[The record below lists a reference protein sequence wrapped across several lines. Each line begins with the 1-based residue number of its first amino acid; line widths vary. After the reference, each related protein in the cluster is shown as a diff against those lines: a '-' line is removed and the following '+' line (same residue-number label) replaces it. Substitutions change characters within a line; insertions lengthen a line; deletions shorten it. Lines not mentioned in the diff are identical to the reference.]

1 MISSEEKKNNPLK
14 ASIIEASVETIT
26 VTFHRHCEL
35 CNDQGLDENELEL
48 NENFNKNV

>member
-1 MISSEEKKNNPLK
+1 MWFVQKKENNPLK

-26 VTFHRHCEL
+26 VTFHRHCEV

-48 NENFNKNV
+48 NLKL